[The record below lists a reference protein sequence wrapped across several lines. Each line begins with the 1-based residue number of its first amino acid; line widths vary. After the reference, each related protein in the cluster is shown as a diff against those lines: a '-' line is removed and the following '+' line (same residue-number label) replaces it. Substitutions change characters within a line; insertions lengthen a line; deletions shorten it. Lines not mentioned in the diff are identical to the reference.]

1 MSITPAFKRQRQ
13 EDHEFEAL
21 LDYKETMSKTNK
33 QKSTN
38 KNQNTHTHSEI
49 LEYIKIHS
57 LLGVG
62 DSHLFRRQR

>member
-38 KNQNTHTHSEI
+38 KKPKHT
-49 LEYIKIHS
+49 YT
-57 LLGVG
+57 
-62 DSHLFRRQR
+62 